1 MALAVSDLLFCFIG
15 VPGIFLKANHDNGSS
30 YFNIVAF
37 MYQKYKIGLFNV
49 FLFSSTWLTVAIS
62 IER

>member
-15 VPGIFLKANHDNGSS
+15 VPGIFLKANGNSGS
-30 YFNIVAF
+30 YFDMVVFIYN
-37 MYQKYKIGLFNV
+37 KYKAALFNV